1 MQWLAKKRQM
11 RRGTSGT
18 ELHPDQAQTIR
29 KGDTVWTLS
38 NEKEPGYILIYII
51 KSKMKGCDFIVIMI

>member
-1 MQWLAKKRQM
+1 M

-18 ELHPDQAQTIR
+18 ELHPDPAQTIR